1 MKIDTKFLITIIITI
16 NYSCSTSKMNLDFS
30 NEIISKENTIH
41 IKGTRGKGLVGSTRN
56 LEFDKYYNGKLKEG
70 WTKTSDIVDKFPYGF
85 FSKETFERSLY
96 KNLGLDIND
105 ITSKTSDKF
114 QFTISD
120 TSNTWVAFCSQIYEG
135 KSTNYDIL
143 DKVNYSKGKSQ
154 KSDFN
159 VQFISITDKLQPNWK
174 LELKFDRETPDGA
187 FQTFLNVG
195 MAIETGQISNG
206 IETITIE
213 PIFLRGKE
221 IENNKYADIIKIVG
235 GYKFIYGNKPIAIVD
250 KYKQTISLFE
260 LNNPFNTII
269 TASATSILL
278 RGR

>member
-1 MKIDTKFLITIIITI
+1 
-16 NYSCSTSKMNLDFS
+16 MNLDFS
-30 NEIISKENTIH
+30 NELISKENTIH
-41 IKGTRGKGLVGSTRN
+41 IKGTRGKGLVGCTRN
-56 LEFDKYYNGKLKEG
+56 LKFDNYYKGKLKEG
-70 WTKTSDIVDKFPYGF
+70 WTKTSDIIDKFPYGF

-96 KNLGLDIND
+96 KNLGVDINEV
-105 ITSKTSDKF
+105 TSKTSDKF

-159 VQFISITDKLQPNWK
+159 VQFISITDTLQPNWK

-195 MAIETGQISNG
+195 MAIET
-206 IETITIE
+206 ITIE

-221 IENNKYADIIKIVG
+221 IEKNKYADIIKIVG
-235 GYKFIYGNKPIAIVD
+235 GYKFSYKNKPIAVVD

-260 LNNPFNTII
+260 LNNPFKTII
-269 TASATSILL
+269 TSSAASLLL